1 MLPIFSLSDRG
12 QRVTNTYSLF
22 RGVINNTEQIN
33 LVLVLVYDPKNVNAD
48 QKLPPENS
56 DLECKKLL
64 MRNRN
69 VVASFK
75 QICLTFFRYIKQ
87 VKKKKKKNLVIAK
100 TLII

>member
-22 RGVINNTEQIN
+22 RGVINNTEQIK

-48 QKLPPENS
+48 EKLPAENS
-56 DLECKKLL
+56 ELKCKKLL

-69 VVASFK
+69 VLASLSKYFSHFLD
-75 QICLTFFRYIKQ
+75 I
-87 VKKKKKKNLVIAK
+87 
-100 TLII
+100 